1 MRRYLVVA
9 HRTLGGSHLLA
20 HLERLRAEGPC
31 RFTLLVPVEHPNH
44 TWTEGEVTAAA
55 QDRLRIGLARLDAIG
70 IVADGEIGDA
80 SPVYAV
86 SAVLRREGE
95 DAFEQIIVSTLP
107 ETVSRWVRMD
117 VPHRI
122 KREHPSVMVVHLVAE
137 REQAPV

>member
-44 TWTEGEVTAAA
+44 MWTEGEVTAAA
-55 QDRLRIGLARLDAIG
+55 GARLQDGLARLSAAG
-70 IVADGEIGDA
+70 IVADGEVGDA

-86 SAVLRREGE
+86 GAILRREGE
-95 DAFEQIIVSTLP
+95 DAFDEVIVSTLP
-107 ETVSRWVRMD
+107 ETISRWVRMD
-117 VPHRI
+117 VPRRI
-122 KREHPSVMVVHLVAE
+122 QREHPRLRLVHLVAE
-137 REQAPV
+137 REPASS